1 MSEIEALTL
10 RAQVL
15 SQSVDFWNLLMLWG
29 LALAA
34 VAAVFVVV
42 ATRVVVTRT
51 GQLTDVQNLLSAAKD
66 RQLKV
71 DLEQKD
77 AEIAAAQRVAAESNK
92 AAGEANERAGKAQ
105 ASLALAEQHAAE
117 ANTKAEGF
125 RLDIAKANES
135 AKDAEARA
143 AEANL
148 ELARFRAPRMLSRSQ
163 QANVASRL
171 RPFGAKHVDVIVIG
185 DAREIAN
192 LTENIAMALQ
202 QAGWNVK
209 VVGKAISGPNVSG
222 VLEAVS

>member
-92 AAGEANERAGKAQ
+92 AAGEANERAG
-105 ASLALAEQHAAE
+105 L
-117 ANTKAEGF
+117 G
-125 RLDIAKANES
+125 
-135 AKDAEARA
+135 
-143 AEANL
+143 
-148 ELARFRAPRMLSRSQ
+148 
-163 QANVASRL
+163 
-171 RPFGAKHVDVIVIG
+171 
-185 DAREIAN
+185 
-192 LTENIAMALQ
+192 
-202 QAGWNVK
+202 
-209 VVGKAISGPNVSG
+209 
-222 VLEAVS
+222 